1 MTRKEIMKFLQHLLI
16 QDRLSGQGKYYASE
30 VSLDYGTAKVRR
42 VDFMQFVPVNCVYV
56 DGLEKGHFISYE
68 LKSCKSDYHSGY
80 GKNFITEKNYFVMP
94 ISVYKELTEELKKEY
109 GIGIMCPVPKYRDTR
124 DEFKNPT
131 PLDKTDIEWEMKIL
145 KPAKTK
151 SRDKSLTELLFCM
164 LRSGR

>member
-1 MTRKEIMKFLQHLLI
+1 
-16 QDRLSGQGKYYASE
+16 
-30 VSLDYGTAKVRR
+30 
-42 VDFMQFVPVNCVYV
+42 
-56 DGLEKGHFISYE
+56 
-68 LKSCKSDYHSGY
+68 
-80 GKNFITEKNYFVMP
+80 MP

-124 DEFKNPT
+124 DEFKKPT

-164 LRSGR
+164 LRSGRQRRIEDYVKRGGFAPLFLGVYKTDYGTAQGSY